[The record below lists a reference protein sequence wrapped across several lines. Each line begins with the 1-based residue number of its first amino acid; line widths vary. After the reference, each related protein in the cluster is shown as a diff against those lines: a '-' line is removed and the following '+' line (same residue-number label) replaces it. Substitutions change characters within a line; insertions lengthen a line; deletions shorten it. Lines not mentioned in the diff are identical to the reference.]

1 VRRLNG
7 RSRLADTAVAE
18 CPHTTVVALVCSA
31 GGLDAIRHILT
42 RLPAGFPAAVIVLRH
57 HTPDSHDRLAAILS
71 RSVALPVATARDG
84 DALLAGHV
92 LVAPAGYHTLVT
104 ADGRVALI
112 ESGDRPPYRPSA
124 DLLLSTLATAA
135 GPRAVAVVLS
145 GHGNDGA
152 TGATAIHRFGGIV
165 IASDAATSTVFAMP
179 HATISRDETVDHVV
193 PLDQIPALLVALVG
207 VGRR

>member
-1 VRRLNG
+1 MRRLNG

-145 GHGNDGA
+145 GHGN
-152 TGATAIHRFGGIV
+152 RFGGIV

-179 HATISRDETVDHVV
+179 HATISREETVDHVV
-193 PLDQIPALLVALVG
+193 PLDQIPALLAALVG